1 MLRRGSTLNCGV
13 YKNYSQLLE
22 FPETFFHLFPFFNWE
37 PVSNA
42 FVSTRWWH
50 SIRHYH
56 QQMLLA
62 PYVSLLSVLIKIGV
76 FSSTW
81 FLLIKYFRMRFCSTN
96 PLFGNCFFFDRAWTL
111 WKTTPIIARTTHV
124 LDKMMSFFWKGLTT
138 TIWSRRNCGLDAC
151 RMTSI
156 TM

>member
-1 MLRRGSTLNCGV
+1 MLRRGSTLNCVV

-22 FPETFFHLFPFFNWE
+22 FPEIFFHLFPFFMYDIGE

-42 FVSTRWWH
+42 FVFTRWWH
-50 SIRHYH
+50 SIRHSH

-76 FSSTW
+76 FSSTL

-96 PLFGNCFFFDRAWTL
+96 PLLGNCFFFDCAWTL
-111 WKTTPIIARTTHV
+111 WKMTPIIARTIHV
-124 LDKMMSFFWKGLTT
+124 LDKMMSRETKRTAYLKHQPRDLVGCQW
-138 TIWSRRNCGLDAC
+138 
-151 RMTSI
+151 
-156 TM
+156 